1 MLELKGFSFQLGILM
16 KGNAIEIFFMTI
28 VGPEK
33 NPKKAEFS

>member
-16 KGNAIEIFFMTI
+16 EGNAIEIFFMTLM
-28 VGPEK
+28 GPE